1 MKDKFLMENILNSS
15 KVLNDLYMHGVI
27 ESSNDEVANLFN
39 KLSTD
44 TLKMHNEIYKSMEEA
59 GFYKVTNATEAKIK
73 QTKDK
78 LSCLCDE
85 CECDDCNTEED

>member
-1 MKDKFLMENILNSS
+1 MEDKILMENILYAS

-27 ESSNDEVANLFN
+27 EASNEKVSNLFN
-39 KLSTD
+39 KLISE

-59 GFYKVTNATEAKIK
+59 GFYKVTNATETKIK

-78 LSCLCDE
+78 LTCLCDE
-85 CECDDCNTEED
+85 CECDECNCEED